1 MNKGVLALLDTLSVV
16 AFVLVGGYFS
26 YKAKKKK
33 AEALIAGPCIIAVA
47 FCNMFFFNINVNIM
61 VYASVLL
68 TSLWMFMMKKSIDHT
83 DFKKELEDLKSSTC
97 ISERYFKLLRHK
109 TFEDM
114 HLIECATFIIVL
126 ICTLIFEVPDLVKR
140 ILANVPLFFCGVY
153 LIVDFANKKWME
165 KICAQDEHKLQEN

>member
-1 MNKGVLALLDTLSVV
+1 MKSSFRSLLYGLIIV
-16 AFVLVGGYFS
+16 AYVS
-26 YKAKKKK
+26 C
-33 AEALIAGPCIIAVA
+33 E
-47 FCNMFFFNINVNIM
+47 MFFFNFNLNIR
-61 VYASVLL
+61 VYVSVLL
-68 TSLWMFMMKKSIDHT
+68 TALWIFMMKKSIDHT

-114 HLIECATFIIVL
+114 HLIESATLIIVL